1 MVFENNV
8 TEFRE
13 KRGLSKQKLSQLTGI
28 SPSNIYHIETA
39 KTFPYPGWRK
49 RLAEALSTSE
59 ENLFPQYTRRKLK

>member
-8 TEFRE
+8 TEYRE
-13 KRGLSKQKLSQLTGI
+13 NRGLSKQKLSQLTGI

-49 RLAEALSTSE
+49 RLAEALNINE
-59 ENLFPQYTRRKLK
+59 EKLFPQYTNKE